1 MTTASPATPV
11 QHTARRGGRDPRS
24 VELNA
29 RSDGSFG
36 ALSSNGVDI
45 YTVRLSP
52 PSCTCLGWQHYGHCC
67 HVTAAQQARTCLW
80 CDHVGADVAA
90 YANGWDNGAEL
101 VLCAACLTPEVK

>member
-1 MTTASPATPV
+1 MTTQSPTS
-11 QHTARRGGRDPRS
+11 QFTRSRGGRDPRS

-36 ALSSNGVDI
+36 ALSSNGVAI

-52 PSCTCLGWQHYGHCC
+52 PSCTCKGFGYYQRCC

-80 CDHVGADVAA
+80 CGHVGADIAV
-90 YANGWDNGAEL
+90 YANGWDKGAEL
-101 VLCAACLTPEVK
+101 ALCPACLTPEVM

>member
-52 PSCTCLGWQHYGHCC
+52 PSCTCKGFAYYQRCC
-67 HVTAAQQARTCLW
+67 HVAAAQAARTCLW
-80 CDHVGADVAA
+80 CGRIGADVAA

-101 VLCAACLTPEVK
+101 ALCPDCLTPEVK